1 MIANRLNI
9 LLAERYLTIK
19 DVIDNTGISRN
30 AISNIVNKP
39 LANISTETID
49 ILCNYLDVTP
59 NEFFEFSPYLINVNI
74 NDDIDHDT
82 SYILD
87 VSIISQKKETKNF
100 YLINMNTMDNVG
112 MADVRKN
119 KYDLYFE
126 IYTEYT
132 EFNELYPSL
141 SPVFQRI
148 ITKSFINKIEQALND
163 NNISKKLSIYLDA
176 IKGANSGIEVNFN
189 EYIKKQNK
197 ENFSLSITFP
207 WEDISK
213 KLILKNNEY
222 IID

>member
-176 IKGANSGIEVNFN
+176 IKGANSGIEENFN

>member
-1 MIANRLNI
+1 
-9 LLAERYLTIK
+9 
-19 DVIDNTGISRN
+19 
-30 AISNIVNKP
+30 
-39 LANISTETID
+39 
-49 ILCNYLDVTP
+49 
-59 NEFFEFSPYLINVNI
+59 
-74 NDDIDHDT
+74 
-82 SYILD
+82 
-87 VSIISQKKETKNF
+87 
-100 YLINMNTMDNVG
+100 MNTMDNVG

-176 IKGANSGIEVNFN
+176 IKGANSGIEENFN

>member
-87 VSIISQKKETKNF
+87 VSIISQKKKLKT
-100 YLINMNTMDNVG
+100 
-112 MADVRKN
+112 
-119 KYDLYFE
+119 
-126 IYTEYT
+126 
-132 EFNELYPSL
+132 
-141 SPVFQRI
+141 
-148 ITKSFINKIEQALND
+148 FI
-163 NNISKKLSIYLDA
+163 S
-176 IKGANSGIEVNFN
+176 
-189 EYIKKQNK
+189 
-197 ENFSLSITFP
+197 
-207 WEDISK
+207 
-213 KLILKNNEY
+213 
-222 IID
+222 

>member
-176 IKGANSGIEVNFN
+176 IKGANSGIEGNFN